1 MRAVTVERP
10 GSADMLRVVDR
21 PMPEPLPGQLLVK
34 VHAASVNRTDIL
46 WRENASLKP
55 PYPVLG
61 VEVSGEVVKNN
72 SNDTRFSEGTRVFGL
87 VNLGGYAEYAL
98 LPADRAMIVP
108 DNLDYTEAAGISEV
122 FLTAYQTL
130 YWLGK
135 LKKNDTVLIHAGASG
150 VGTAAIQLAKQ
161 LSEAQV
167 IVTAGSEKK
176 LEFCRQLG
184 ADETINYKSQ
194 EFDKEI
200 AKITSNRGV
209 DVILDFIGASY
220 WEKNLASIAID
231 GRWVLIGTLG
241 GSVVKNADIGA
252 LMNKRV
258 QLTGTL
264 LTPRSDE
271 YKAELTQEFYQ
282 KAASAFE
289 EGKIRPIIDRTF
301 PLENVHQAQQYM
313 EADKNIGK
321 IILTIE

>member
-1 MRAVTVERP
+1 M
-10 GSADMLRVVDR
+10 
-21 PMPEPLPGQLLVK
+21 
-34 VHAASVNRTDIL
+34 
-46 WRENASLKP
+46 
-55 PYPVLG
+55 
-61 VEVSGEVVKNN
+61 
-72 SNDTRFSEGTRVFGL
+72 
-87 VNLGGYAEYAL
+87 
-98 LPADRAMIVP
+98 
-108 DNLDYTEAAGISEV
+108 
-122 FLTAYQTL
+122 
-130 YWLGK
+130 
-135 LKKNDTVLIHAGASG
+135 
-150 VGTAAIQLAKQ
+150 
-161 LSEAQV
+161 
-167 IVTAGSEKK
+167 
-176 LEFCRQLG
+176 
-184 ADETINYKSQ
+184 
-194 EFDKEI
+194 
-200 AKITSNRGV
+200 
-209 DVILDFIGASY
+209 
-220 WEKNLASIAID
+220 ASIAID